1 MSDTTG
7 GPSHPLRAH
16 AVPVVFAAAAFL
28 LLLLPGLLGPYGPF
42 IDELYYVSCAE
53 RLDWGYVDHPPL
65 APALLRVA
73 RTVLGDGLMALRL
86 PVAALGA
93 LLMLG
98 AGGFAGR
105 LGAGRFGQA
114 LACGALLTAP
124 LFQIMFGFF
133 SMNGLEILLW
143 AALLWTLIEIER
155 RDAPRLW
162 LLFGALAGVALM
174 TKHTVIVLVMGL
186 GVGLVAT
193 PARRHLKDGRFWLGA
208 LLAALIVAPN
218 LAWQAAHGW
227 PSIEFYRN
235 AALLKQT
242 RLPALQ
248 VLVTQVVFVSPGTLP
263 LWLAGLVALWRRDL
277 RHVAIA
283 YVALLAFMA
292 AGHESRPDRIAGVYP
307 VLFAAGGAWWERR
320 LRGARAWLPGAL
332 VAWLVA
338 WGAILAP
345 LGLPILA
352 PGATA
357 RWAATLGVVP
367 QFERGAGKRNDL
379 PQWFADRFG
388 WEQLV
393 QDVASVRAR
402 LTPDE
407 QSRVVYF
414 APSYGQAGALEWLGR
429 DRGLTPVYSTHN
441 SFYFWGPPAD
451 PVEVA
456 IVIGN
461 RRERL
466 EKLFGEVTLGVVHD
480 CEFCMPWRDG
490 MPIWIGRR
498 PLVRI
503 ADRWPEWKHFE

>member
-16 AVPVVFAAAAFL
+16 SVPIVLAAAAFL
-28 LLLLPGLLGPYGPF
+28 LLLLPGLVGPYGPF

-73 RTVLGDGLMALRL
+73 RAVLGDGLLALRL
-86 PVAALGA
+86 PVALLGA
-93 LLMLG
+93 LLMVGVGVL
-98 AGGFAGR
+98 ARR
-105 LGAGRFGQA
+105 LGAGPVGQA

-124 LFQIMFGFF
+124 LFQIMFGFY
-133 SMNGLEILLW
+133 SMNPFEIVLW
-143 AALLWTLIEIER
+143 GALLWTLIEIER

-174 TKHTVIVLVMGL
+174 AKHTVILLVLAL

-193 PARRHLKDGRFWLGA
+193 PARRHLKDRRLWLGA
-208 LLAALIVAPN
+208 LVAALLVAPN
-218 LAWQAAHGW
+218 LVWQAAHGW
-227 PSIEFYRN
+227 PSLEFYRN

-248 VLVTQVVFVSPGTLP
+248 VLLTQVIFVSPGTLP
-263 LWLAGLVALWRRDL
+263 LWLAGLAMLARREL
-277 RHVAIA
+277 RHIA
-283 YVALLAFMA
+283 LAFLALLAFMA
-292 AGHESRPDRIAGVYP
+292 AGHESRPDRMAGVYP

-320 LRGARAWLPGAL
+320 LAGGRPWRHAL
-332 VAWLVA
+332 LAAWLVA

-352 PGATA
+352 PDVTA

-367 QFERGAGKRNDL
+367 QFERGAGKRTDL

-393 QDVASVRAR
+393 ADVAAARSR

-407 QSRVVYF
+407 QRRVVYF

-429 DRGLTPVYSTHN
+429 DLGLRPVHSTHN
-441 SFYFWGPPAD
+441 SFHLWGPPPD
-451 PVEVA
+451 PVDVA

-466 EKLFGEVTLGVVHD
+466 EKLFEEVTLASVHD
-480 CEFCMPWRDG
+480 CEYCMPWRDQ
-490 MPIWIGRR
+490 MPIWIVRR
-498 PLVRI
+498 ARVRI